1 MEIIYTD
8 YRSLRRNQILEIDGI
23 GTLDNMNRLRQVY
36 VKTRK
41 SPKFKKKEI
50 KYLFQMAIDELKSI
64 VDDSLDKLCND
75 KLSDNFC
82 SLWDQFRDLC
92 TFPV

>member
-1 MEIIYTD
+1 MSGLCENKKVTK
-8 YRSLRRNQILEIDGI
+8 
-23 GTLDNMNRLRQVY
+23 V
-36 VKTRK
+36 
-41 SPKFKKKEI
+41 KKKEI
-50 KYLFQMAIDELKSI
+50 KYLFQMARDELKSI

-92 TFPV
+92 TFPA